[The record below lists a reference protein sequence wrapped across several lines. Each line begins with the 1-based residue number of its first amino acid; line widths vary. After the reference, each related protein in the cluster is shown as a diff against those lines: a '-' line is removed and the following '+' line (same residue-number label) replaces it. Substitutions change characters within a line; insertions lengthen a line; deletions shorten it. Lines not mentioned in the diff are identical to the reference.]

1 LPGLREPGR
10 DRQAGVDHRAELT
23 GQLQPTREP
32 VEVQAQRVVH
42 VRQSRTREARCPGPD
57 AARIGREAVDVL
69 ARETR
74 VCDRSQARVERQ
86 LERIAVQAPSDVA
99 LPDPGDR
106 RAPLQDLHQP
116 RSGSKSGR

>member
-1 LPGLREPGR
+1 MLREPGR
-10 DRQAGVDHRAELT
+10 HRQAGVDHRAQLT
-23 GQLQPTREP
+23 RQLEPAREP

-42 VRQSRTREARCPGPD
+42 VGEARAREARRARAD

-69 ARETR
+69 AREPR
-74 VCDRSQARVERQ
+74 VRDRREAGVERQ
-86 LERIAVQAPSDVA
+86 LERIAVQAPADVA

-106 RAPLQDLHQP
+106 RAPLQDLHQA